1 MKRLRILPATII
13 TAALLL
19 GVKVVSAIHDTQS
32 LLIGNVEAQQADKA
46 SNVSTEKPAN
56 MPDQGASAKPD
67 DKKTE
72 EKKPDDKQEAGKA
85 DEKKPDD
92 KSAEDKKTDE
102 KKPEGEGAKSEGK
115 KENPHVSKE
124 LESSTDHRFTAVEV
138 ELLQSLSKR
147 REELERWEN
156 NIQIKESALDA
167 TEKRIDDKIKQIDAM
182 KKQVALLLAQYNTQ
196 EDAKIHSLV
205 KIYENMKPA
214 DAARIFD
221 EVEMPILLLVIDSM
235 AEKKAAPILAA
246 MNPKKAKQL
255 TVELANERKINTKIT
270 TGVESQLAA
279 GATPA
284 PSTAPDA
291 SATAPAPA
299 PTPAPD
305 AAAPAAAVP
314 PPADKPSAATAD
326 PAKN

>member
-1 MKRLRILPATII
+1 MKKFRILPATII
-13 TAALLL
+13 TATLLL
-19 GVKVVSAIHDTQS
+19 CVKIVSVIQDTES
-32 LLIGNVEAQQADKA
+32 LLIGSVEAQQPDKP

-56 MPDQGASAKPD
+56 MPDQGGSAKKPEDKKPD
-67 DKKTE
+67 DKKE
-72 EKKPDDKQEAGKA
+72 ADKAGDKKPDDKNAE
-85 DEKKPDD
+85 EKKG
-92 KSAEDKKTDE
+92 DE
-102 KKPEGEGAKSEGK
+102 KKPEGEAKSEGK

-138 ELLQSLSKR
+138 ELLQSLAKR
-147 REELERWEN
+147 REELGRWEN

-214 DAARIFD
+214 EAARIFD

-270 TGVESQLAA
+270 TGAESQIAK
-279 GATPA
+279 GAP
-284 PSTAPDA
+284 PEPG
-291 SATAPAPA
+291 
-299 PTPAPD
+299 
-305 AAAPAAAVP
+305 AAPAATLPV
-314 PPADKPSAATAD
+314 ADKTTGAAAE
-326 PAKN
+326 PAQPARN